1 MSDIDRLQEAY
12 ERNEGNARVQYQI
25 GTQLEL
31 VRYRMTQEQE
41 ARQREIVND
50 FRRRVLRVMQPRH

>member
-12 ERNEGNARVQYQI
+12 QRNEGNARAQHQI

-41 ARQREIVND
+41 ARQREIAND